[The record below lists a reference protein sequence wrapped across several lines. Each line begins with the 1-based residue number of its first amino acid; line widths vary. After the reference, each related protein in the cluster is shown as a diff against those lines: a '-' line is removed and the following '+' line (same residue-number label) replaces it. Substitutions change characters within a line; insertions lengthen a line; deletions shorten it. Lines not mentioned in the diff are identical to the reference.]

1 MLKEPVAA
9 RGLDLSPKTRQKP
22 GKPRVLDW
30 MRGLQLTVLGLAGCC
45 WSAVPSPAAAPGRGR
60 PYEQFNRDAVKRNA
74 KIDTYFAGLAV
85 DIAMATRFTSN
96 STSGG
101 RRDANIS
108 PCGI

>member
-9 RGLDLSPKTRQKP
+9 RGQDLSPKTRQKP
-22 GKPRVLDW
+22 GKISNFGLDAW
-30 MRGLQLTVLGLAGCC
+30 PAINGFGIGGLLL
-45 WSAVPSPAAAPGRGR
+45 SAVPSPAAAPGRGR
-60 PYEQFNRDAVKRNA
+60 PYKQFNRDAVKQNA